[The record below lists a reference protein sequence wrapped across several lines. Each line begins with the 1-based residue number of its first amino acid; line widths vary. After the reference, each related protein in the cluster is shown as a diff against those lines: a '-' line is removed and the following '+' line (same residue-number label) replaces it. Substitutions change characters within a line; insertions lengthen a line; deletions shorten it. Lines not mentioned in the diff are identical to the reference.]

1 MQRDGNEFWQVLNL
15 QPGRTYHYKV
25 RAICSWRKLSN
36 PLPAGLRGLTSLR
49 CAQFVVDG
57 EWMYA
62 PDHATA
68 RDARGNMS
76 NYIQV
81 DPWEPN
87 VENDVLTVE
96 SPRASYGKEM
106 PLDDDQVGTALWL
119 RATQSRRTHGVLLC
133 CGCSTRRNRRRRR
146 LIC

>member
-1 MQRDGNEFWQVLNL
+1 
-15 QPGRTYHYKV
+15 
-25 RAICSWRKLSN
+25 
-36 PLPAGLRGLTSLR
+36 
-49 CAQFVVDG
+49 
-57 EWMYA
+57 MYA

-106 PLDDDQVGTALWL
+106 PLDDDQVGTAPWL
-119 RATQSRRTHGVLLC
+119 RAVQS
-133 CGCSTRRNRRRRR
+133 
-146 LIC
+146 

>member
-1 MQRDGNEFWQVLNL
+1 
-15 QPGRTYHYKV
+15 
-25 RAICSWRKLSN
+25 
-36 PLPAGLRGLTSLR
+36 
-49 CAQFVVDG
+49 
-57 EWMYA
+57 MYA

-106 PLDDDQVGTALWL
+106 PLDDDQVGTAPWL
-119 RATQSRRTHGVLLC
+119 RAVQSWELTAFCSVVPQYTKEPPPAPAHLLNSTMVPRAHSNDFQQGGAGAAWSGGAGGDGPSPAAFSCLVL
-133 CGCSTRRNRRRRR
+133 
-146 LIC
+146 